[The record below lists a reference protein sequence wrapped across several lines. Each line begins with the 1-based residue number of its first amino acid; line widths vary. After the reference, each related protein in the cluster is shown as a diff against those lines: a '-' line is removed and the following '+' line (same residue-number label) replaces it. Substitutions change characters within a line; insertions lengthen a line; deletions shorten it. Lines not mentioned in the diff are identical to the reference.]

1 MNEPG
6 FQGSLGTRAQ
16 GQRARHVGRHGR
28 ALGVLAVAASMVLAA
43 CSSGSSGAPGG
54 SSGTTASGKQLT
66 IGFVVPLISNPYWKL
81 MQDFAVGAAH
91 TLGVNLQTG
100 QADSDEG
107 KEINIIEGMISAKV
121 DGLVVG
127 PVSDKV
133 GATVLKDAEAAGIP
147 VTFMQ
152 RQPGVAP
159 DAYTGK
165 SYVGF
170 VGTDDIGGGM
180 TEAQTLYDS
189 GARKWVAMT
198 GSQGNSVADDRLKA
212 AQDFVKAHPD
222 VTLLQSQYGNE
233 ARDAGQKT
241 MENFLSAFPGPGFDA
256 VYSFN
261 DEGAL
266 GAIQALK
273 NANVLSKVKVGAIDG
288 TTDAINA
295 VAAGDLI
302 TSVGGGY
309 ACGAF
314 ALVELF
320 DDINGHP
327 PKNRLVNIPL
337 LAVTSANVKAYQDQ
351 VLNGMATYDFKSVS
365 QVFTPSASTDSYK
378 IVLK

>member
-1 MNEPG
+1 MRGNRS
-6 FQGSLGTRAQ
+6 FLAT
-16 GQRARHVGRHGR
+16 
-28 ALGVLAVAASMVLAA
+28 LAVTASLVVGACQGAASPAP
-43 CSSGSSGAPGG
+43 SSGGGGASSPA
-54 SSGTTASGKQLT
+54 ASGGTGKQYT

-81 MQDFAVGAAH
+81 MQDFAVGAAG
-91 TLGVNLQTG
+91 TLGVKLQTA
-100 QADSDEG
+100 QADSDES
-107 KEINIIEGMISAKV
+107 KEISIVEGMISAKV

-133 GATVLKDAEAAGIP
+133 GATVLKDAEAANIP

-159 DAYTGK
+159 EAYQGK
-165 SYVGF
+165 SYIGF
-170 VGTDDIGGGM
+170 VGTDDIGGGK
-180 TEAQTLYDS
+180 TEAQILYDG

-198 GSQGNSVADDRLKA
+198 GAQGNSVAEDRLKA
-212 AQDFVKAHPD
+212 AQDFVTAHSD

-266 GAIQALK
+266 GAVQALK
-273 NANVLSKVKVGAIDG
+273 NANALTKVKVGAIDG

-295 VAAGDLI
+295 VASGDLV

-320 DDINGHP
+320 DYLNGHS
-327 PKNRLVNIPL
+327 PKNRVVNIPL
-337 LAVTSANVKAYQDQ
+337 LAVTSDNVKAYQDQ
-351 VLNGMATYDFKSVS
+351 VLNGMSTYDFKAVS
-365 QVFTPSASTDSYK
+365 TTFNPEASTDSYK
-378 IVLK
+378 ITLK